1 MLVLR
6 TIELR
11 EWIWCLWQRH
21 LVIKGVY
28 FPFFYYKGGLSK
40 TSLIG
45 GVQSSMGISWNGGT
59 PKSSTLPGFSH
70 INNPFIGTPPPHTN
84 IYIYIYIPVWIWWPK
99 ESQQPYGSQ
108 CNPMEENC
116 TSCSVH
122 IRPQVPTS
130 RSVFGR
136 FGIQHNVG
144 KFRCGPTSMACP
156 SSSTSPSR
164 RTKVCD
170 ASGCV
175 RCSCPLCPIAG
186 HLCWCKASVTETR
199 APYCLWGVQKKV
211 LHRALGLEC
220 CWETIYWRNKEFYI
234 ILFLQWVPKKGGPNK
249 EFQCTERPNSIFSMH
264 RGSQTKIFDALMVPN
279 QKNRCTEGIKQ
290 RFSMHWWSQTKKN
303 RCTEGI
309 KQRFL
314 MHFKGSQTK
323 KIDVPRVS
331 NKDFRCTER
340 SQQRFSMH
348 WGVPNKGFD
357 AIGVPPC
364 SSSWFSMHWGG
375 FQSFPR

>member
-84 IYIYIYIPVWIWWPK
+84 IYIYTYLSEFDDPRKANNHTAANATQWRKTAQAVLFT
-99 ESQQPYGSQ
+99 YGHKYQRAAQYLEDLAS
-108 CNPMEENC
+108 NTMWEN
-116 TSCSVH
+116 SDVAPLPWH
-122 IRPQVPTS
+122 AQAQVPA
-130 RSVFGR
+130 RPGEPRYVMHQAVLDALAPSVPLRAIFAGAR
-136 FGIQHNVG
+136 HQWLKPGL
-144 KFRCGPTSMACP
+144 PT
-156 SSSTSPSR
+156 
-164 RTKVCD
+164 
-170 ASGCV
+170 ASEV
-175 RCSCPLCPIAG
+175 F
-186 HLCWCKASVTETR
+186 
-199 APYCLWGVQKKV
+199 QKKV

-249 EFQCTERPNSIFSMH
+249 EFQCTERPDSIFSMH

-290 RFSMHWWSQTKKN
+290 RFSMHWEVPTKIFDAL
-303 RCTEGI
+303 RSP
-309 KQRFL
+309 KQRF
-314 MHFKGSQTK
+314 
-323 KIDVPRVS
+323 
-331 NKDFRCTER
+331 RCTWGPPM
-340 SQQRFSMH
+340 FLFMIFDALG
-348 WGVPNKGFD
+348 GVPKLPE
-357 AIGVPPC
+357 IV
-364 SSSWFSMHWGG
+364 SMY
-375 FQSFPR
+375 SRP